1 MRIVICSECLY
12 VKHLASCLA
21 TRTFK
26 PTSVYAIDCT
36 KGREVIEGASYSVG
50 HSQKTSD
57 IVSLEINFGERFC
70 LNVYIIVIIT
80 ILIAVP
86 QGSLL
91 ELKTIAIKM
100 SFSP

>member
-1 MRIVICSECLY
+1 MPSTAPKDEKLSKEPLIRLVTHRKLRI
-12 VKHLASCLA
+12 
-21 TRTFK
+21 
-26 PTSVYAIDCT
+26 
-36 KGREVIEGASYSVG
+36 
-50 HSQKTSD
+50 D

-100 SFSP
+100 SFSPNIIFYVLRC